1 MKLSD
6 VLKPLAASLSQT
18 DWTEAALET
27 HLRQRLPPRLSS
39 LAQPLARALK
49 HAFPAGVAPDFA
61 PLLRFLRTRPETGR
75 IFQLAQRLGDIPAPP
90 LMTARFRPDP
100 ALATLGLPVLE
111 TTAAL
116 ADWLG
121 LAEGQLVRFAD
132 LRALSARSGSHFA
145 PHYRH
150 HLIPK
155 ADGRLRLIEEPR
167 PLMKR
172 LQRHILHALLDRVP
186 PHPDAVG
193 FHKGTSCLAGARR
206 HAGEGAVLCFD
217 LADFFPTVSFA
228 RIYALFRTLGYP
240 APVARMLAGL
250 CTAVTPSDILQ
261 DPRIAARDLLLGRH
275 LPQGAPTSP
284 ALANLAARALDRRL
298 SGLARRLGANYSR
311 YADDLAFSGDR
322 HIIPSLLRAV
332 PEIIREAGFRPNPV
346 KTRIARSGQ
355 RQIVTGIVV
364 NRHLNLVRSDY
375 DRLKAILHHLADP
388 ADPRRHDRAFLAWLD
403 GSISWAEQVN
413 PTRARSLRNRLDALG
428 LG

>member
-1 MKLSD
+1 
-6 VLKPLAASLSQT
+6 
-18 DWTEAALET
+18 
-27 HLRQRLPPRLSS
+27 
-39 LAQPLARALK
+39 
-49 HAFPAGVAPDFA
+49 
-61 PLLRFLRTRPETGR
+61 
-75 IFQLAQRLGDIPAPP
+75 
-90 LMTARFRPDP
+90 MTVGFRPDA
-100 ALATLGLPVLE
+100 ALATLGLPVPE

-116 ADWLG
+116 AVWLG
-121 LAEGQLVRFAD
+121 LAEGQLVRFAY
-132 LRALSARSGSHFA
+132 LRALSARSGSHFT

-155 ADGRLRLIEEPR
+155 ADGRLRLIEEPK

-172 LQRHILHALLDRVP
+172 LQRHIRHALLDRVP

-193 FHKGTSCLAGARR
+193 FRKGTSCLAGAQL

-298 SGLARRLGANYSR
+298 SR
-311 YADDLAFSGDR
+311 
-322 HIIPSLLRAV
+322 
-332 PEIIREAGFRPNPV
+332 
-346 KTRIARSGQ
+346 
-355 RQIVTGIVV
+355 
-364 NRHLNLVRSDY
+364 
-375 DRLKAILHHLADP
+375 
-388 ADPRRHDRAFLAWLD
+388 
-403 GSISWAEQVN
+403 AEQVS